1 METPLSK
8 MYSQKK
14 LILTIYVRNFNENII
29 SDFKNVTAS
38 FLFHISDISNVRA
51 HKRWNCNHVDFFS
64 VSHLKTINHVHSYK
78 TKLFSNK
85 ILDYQDH
92 FFCLC
97 LKISMNQGETFKMI
111 LLLLKYSYLTY
122 FHEN

>member
-51 HKRWNCNHVDFFS
+51 HK
-64 VSHLKTINHVHSYK
+64 
-78 TKLFSNK
+78 
-85 ILDYQDH
+85 Q
-92 FFCLC
+92 
-97 LKISMNQGETFKMI
+97 
-111 LLLLKYSYLTY
+111 
-122 FHEN
+122 

>member
-14 LILTIYVRNFNENII
+14 LILTIYIRNFNENII

-51 HKRWNCNHVDFFS
+51 HKQWNCNHVDFFS
-64 VSHLKTINHVHSYK
+64 ES
-78 TKLFSNK
+78 
-85 ILDYQDH
+85 
-92 FFCLC
+92 
-97 LKISMNQGETFKMI
+97 FKN
-111 LLLLKYSYLTY
+111 Y
-122 FHEN
+122 